1 MRKKILLS
9 ILILLIGVVVAGC
22 SEEKMDVSSGWEII
36 MTDSKQTL
44 DNDLKKVF
52 EDAKKTSE
60 EKLDYIALL
69 AKQVVAGTNYMF
81 LCKDNDSYKV
91 VVIYRNLEGVSK
103 ITKVTDFNPIG
114 YINENKE
121 VVYEQLAGGWY
132 VSIPDGNITIDS
144 TVNNYFNKA
153 TKTLTGAAYYPIAV
167 LAEQKKSGT
176 DYALLCY
183 GEGSYSGSMAGIYM
197 LTLHIDKD
205 DNPEIAS
212 ISALDLADFNQ

>member
-1 MRKKILLS
+1 MKKKIILS
-9 ILILLIGVVVAGC
+9 VLVFLIGVLMVGC

-36 MTDSKQTL
+36 MSNSKQTL

-81 LCKDNDSYKV
+81 LCKDSDSYKV
-91 VVIYRNLEGVSK
+91 IVIYKDLEGNSK
-103 ITKVTDFNPIG
+103 IINVTDFNPIG
-114 YINENKE
+114 YINSDKE
-121 VVYEQLAGGWY
+121 VSFEQLAGGWY
-132 VSIPDGNITIDS
+132 VSIPDENITIDS
-144 TVNNYFNKA
+144 TVNNYFEKA
-153 TKTLTGAAYYPIAV
+153 TETLTGASYYPISV

-212 ISALDLADFNQ
+212 ISAIDLTDFNE